1 MKDEGIVLVF
11 KVNNRQECYARC
23 LKAIDYF
30 ENNILNTVDKNEPGK
45 NIALF
50 LKKCEEAASDGFFN
64 FDLNIR
70 SNGSNDKMEVSLS
83 PGHFARIPV
92 QGELVKPS
100 LLQFV
105 NHWQMDKENMR
116 RPHYHIRV
124 QFDYDEAP
132 KKYEYI
138 DNLHFLALFLQSL
151 YFTYVKKDEHAVFVP
166 TALSSL
172 VSVYLIPYTGI
183 NCRFAADDV
192 DPDVSL
198 YKIASQYLRLIT
210 KDHNGVVYASSPDS
224 RAEALEFRER
234 DSALP
239 IFPLLYLTKPVS
251 INNQIIDNYSR
262 IFETDGMVDSDTIK
276 NGFTYR
282 ISSNNPQPF
291 NNAGKKDPREAIA
304 DMLLDETRQR
314 VLIQFAAIHP
324 KRQEAKNSDE
334 ILTLGREK
342 IAEFI
347 SDILDFAKGADRF
360 TFSIFS
366 YLFNLQKITVGPE
379 KEITAEI
386 RQIMQKTSKFAIEL
400 GEGIRQIVQNA
411 VQHSQSHE
419 CFISIFKETHKNG
432 ECLAV
437 RISDLNEEKGI
448 VETFKQTLKIENK
461 FSVFDQPEVNLSLNQ
476 LVGDFNDSS
485 EPDRKAW
492 YNYRKKDSS
501 GHIGLTMFHNTLKKC
516 NYHCLEI
523 ISNPVHKLENSRNI
537 YYAPNSTGE
546 QQYIQ
551 KYTIPGTHFY
561 FNIPTDYREERSP
574 VNLVQL
580 ANNNAFNEN
589 HLAFSKYLDYKISTE
604 MWEKESVK
612 LRNKDSQF
620 YSWDIKSFEDKK
632 KAVEAF
638 KDFWLTLMDSAK
650 MDHRTVCWCNIK
662 NDKKKVFFEKLKNP
676 TICEVFLKGFF
687 AAASL
692 SVRETHDNDPLL
704 FYFENLPISLSL
716 SFIDILQ
723 SVSVPLSL
731 LDYPVDLQVFF
742 SCEGSEN
749 STYPNQTILA
759 GSNVGHVVQ
768 NAYIMS
774 LEHGEKSFDS
784 SHYRNTSDILDL
796 YKSML
801 TVPETVI
808 QICPFTVFEYPVN
821 KEKLPQFYKILKKIA
836 NKDLISI
843 SKEKR
848 GHLLKNIH
856 VRLGNKVHADSFYE
870 MSFLFHRTSV
880 ANRIAFYILRKLEGI
895 LTEIAERGERDI
907 VFYGYASYSQSLVFS
922 LREMLIEY
930 FKNKK
935 NINIYY
941 ASYHDNLQSESSFG
955 QMPVQIYSTRENS
968 TSNKSTAVIQIV
980 PITSTLTTFDKMW
993 AKYKRKQG
1001 KENPKLIA
1009 NYTVFLVRDKKVRD
1023 EKKDSDT
1030 QTPIIG
1036 ELFPKEE
1043 YEKPAVM
1050 PDNPT
1055 DPGNQLTEIEGDLW
1069 KSIDAKD
1076 CTVTVDTGKLVELK
1090 DCPQIFY
1097 IFSGESSWSKPI
1109 DCQWCFPRKVWEEI
1123 PLIETDKTS
1132 TVPAFQFYQIDTAKN
1147 KALSIDETGPS
1158 LDDIKVRFEELKDC
1172 VYYGHFVRGD
1182 NHYQYYFDTQKYIA
1196 RLEIQKLVIKWLE
1209 NEKKKDEKRR
1219 HGQKNGTPILN
1230 VIFAPEHNTNAGF
1243 SQLVN
1248 AHYFNGTAEIVS
1260 INVHK
1265 QFRSNFECEH
1275 NALQQTIGRLFAEKF
1290 IVRFYFIDDGIITGE
1305 SFQRANSLL
1314 LSLLPKEQRD
1324 SYTIEY
1330 KQKNIFEKVFCLINR
1345 LSDNSREAYVVEQKN
1360 NFVSFCN
1367 INISSMRTQGDSCV
1381 ECKFE
1386 DEAKYLLKRSS
1397 TKTFAK
1403 YWEKKADEH
1412 KAVSFDDV
1420 NKMNGHGG
1428 SKAFVRFIMNH
1439 VAETIFKKAET
1450 NIEKND
1456 KDYEKAIRE
1465 FFNLVLNIRSDHE
1478 VKDEESI
1485 LVKIAYDSLKEDDAV
1500 QKTIN
1505 LIQNAI
1511 KVISRPFLSYNFNLK
1526 REVYKLLICMS
1537 EALISNEISNSSYK
1551 EIIEKVKVLVTS
1563 KNPESENTLTF
1574 LKNFLFESLS
1584 DMKSNYLLRKHV
1596 IENVYLYILKH
1607 NFEDKE
1613 YIRDLW
1619 NKYAF
1624 LIHYIIDSGGDET
1637 RSLWME
1643 HLFFRGT
1650 EYLPDKNN
1658 DTQPQKDIFFRLFN
1672 AIVSSGK
1679 IYRGISDLEEK
1690 KEMFK
1695 EFYMEIFLQ
1704 NTRLIFDGVKNLPN
1718 EQGTQSNTN
1727 YFLRNF
1733 TNFREWDFS
1742 WAGIPERQRGLHAT
1756 ERKLFFLLRTK
1767 GHYLKNTLK
1776 KYEILLLR
1784 IKKTINEKYDLKSNI
1799 KRLAIIVQNKSDKI
1813 DRINMDQLDFIS
1825 VDFEENPP
1833 HSPSAAKYIIKQ
1845 RIMWALENNPEENI
1859 YKKNPNCCMHGNLK
1873 QNGYVVITTKDED
1886 DREKDRFDQETDNNS
1901 FRKPFVI
1908 IRLEKEV
1915 NEKEVNAK
1923 ELIDKE
1929 LIENVYLYISFNLG
1943 AGFSKRNVV
1952 PFLVLRDILAYRNR
1966 IMAMLKK
1973 DFNSHLM
1980 QTHAKTA
1987 AENAILRH
1995 EKAVSHTSTSDDQLS
2010 ALIWNKKAE
2019 KGDEFDNYTAFDK
2032 YLWLLFRSYTNRE
2045 IAKIFNQ
2052 SLLYPE
2058 KVQKD
2063 NPKPRLYLKESNI
2076 DNTDSFAQKAEKF
2089 GDIWDEN
2096 DKRVKMCNAFT
2107 EISGV
2112 TDIKDSLIRSGKEG
2126 YFVKEY
2132 LKCILFDIILTGA
2145 KYWHGHGEF
2154 LPRIEKMINVKK
2166 KFSKLC
2172 YEYDSNKR
2180 SEEKNDP
2187 MASYGRSMYRVL
2199 FMREDRNLI
2208 IINPVNPVYNN
2219 ILNTHGQ
2226 KNEKIYRRLIDP
2238 LDCFDGHMSML
2249 AISKYFKNNPY
2260 KDNPGKDTRENK
2272 WFEYKLPKDLKESY
2286 QNCLRTLFDGYF
2298 DKIRLWFV
2306 SILPLFDSQE
2316 EIK

>member
-1 MKDEGIVLVF
+1 MRNEGIVLVF

-23 LKAIDYF
+23 LGAIEYF
-30 ENNILNTVDKNEPGK
+30 ENNILNIVDKNDLKK
-45 NIALF
+45 NIESF
-50 LKKCEEAASDGFFN
+50 LETCKEAASDGFFN

-70 SNGSNDKMEVSLS
+70 SNGPNDKMEVPLT
-83 PGHFARIPV
+83 PRHFARIPV
-92 QGELVKPS
+92 QSESVEPV

-105 NHWQMDKENMR
+105 NNWQIDKENTQ

-124 QFDYDEAP
+124 QFDYDEAT
-132 KKYEYI
+132 KKYEHI

-151 YFTYVKKDEHAVFVP
+151 YFTYVKKGEHAVFAP
-166 TALSSL
+166 KALSNV

-210 KDHNGVVYASSPDS
+210 KDHNAVVYASSPNS
-224 RAEALEFRER
+224 KAGALEFQEHDR
-234 DSALP
+234 ALP
-239 IFPLLYLTKPVS
+239 IFPLLYLTKPAS

-262 IFETDGMVDSDTIK
+262 IFEIDGMEDYDNMIK
-276 NGFTYR
+276 NGFLYR
-282 ISSNNPQPF
+282 IKSDDPRPF
-291 NNAGKKDPREAIA
+291 NNAGNKDPREAIA
-304 DMLLDETRQR
+304 DMLLDESRRR
-314 VLIQFAAIHP
+314 VLIQFAAVHP
-324 KRQEAKNSDE
+324 KRQEAKNPDE
-334 ILTLGREK
+334 ILRLGREK
-342 IAEFI
+342 IAKFI
-347 SDILDFAKGADRF
+347 PDILDFTNGKNCF

-366 YLFNLQKITVGPE
+366 YLFNLQKITISPE
-379 KEITAEI
+379 KEINAEI
-386 RQIMQKTSKFAIEL
+386 RQIVQKTSKFAMEL

-419 CFISIFKETHKNG
+419 CFISIFKETHKNE

-448 VETFKQTLKIENK
+448 IETFKQTLKTENK
-461 FSVFDQPEVNLSLNQ
+461 FNVFDQPKANLSLDQ
-476 LVGDFNDSS
+476 LVGDFNASS
-485 EPDRKAW
+485 KQDLEAW

-523 ISNPVHKLENSRNI
+523 ISNPAHKLENNRNI

-546 QQYIQ
+546 QQRIQ

-561 FNIPTDYREERSP
+561 FIIPTDYREEKSP

-580 ANNNAFNEN
+580 ANNNTFNEN
-589 HLAFSKYLDYKISTE
+589 HLAFSKYLDYTVSTGL
-604 MWEKESVK
+604 WENESVR
-612 LRNKDSQF
+612 LIDSNSNRF
-620 YSWDIKSFEDKK
+620 YSWDIKNFEDKK

-638 KDFWLTLMDSAK
+638 KEFWLKLMNPVQK
-650 MDHRTVCWCNIK
+650 DHKTVYWC
-662 NDKKKVFFEKLKNP
+662 DVKKDDEKDVFFKKLKDP

-704 FYFENLPISLSL
+704 FYFENLPM

-731 LDYPVDLQVFF
+731 LDYPTDLQVFF
-742 SCEGSEN
+742 SCESNEN
-749 STYPNQTILA
+749 STYPNQTILV
-759 GSNVGHVVQ
+759 GNNIGHVVQ

-796 YKSML
+796 YKSIL
-801 TVPETVI
+801 TVPETAI
-808 QICPFTVFEYPVN
+808 QICPFTVFEHPVN
-821 KEKLPQFYKILKKIA
+821 KDKLPQFYKILKKIA

-895 LTEIAERGERDI
+895 LTKIAERGERDI

-935 NINIYY
+935 DINIHY

-980 PITSTLTTFDKMW
+980 PIASTLTTFDKMW

-1043 YEKPAVM
+1043 YEKPTVM
-1050 PDNPT
+1050 PDDPT
-1055 DPGNQLTEIEGDLW
+1055 DPDNQLTEIEGDLW
-1069 KSIDAKD
+1069 KSIDANN

-1109 DCQWCFPRKVWEEI
+1109 DCQRCFPRKVWEEI

-1132 TVPAFQFYQIDTAKN
+1132 TVPAFQFYQMDTPEN
-1147 KALSIDETGPS
+1147 KPLSTNETES
-1158 LDDIKVRFEELKDC
+1158 FLNDIKVRFEELKDC

-1182 NHYQYYFDTQKYIA
+1182 NHYQYYFDTKKYIA
-1196 RLEIQKLVIKWLE
+1196 RPKIQKLVIEWLE
-1209 NEKKKDEKRR
+1209 DEREKDVKRR
-1219 HGQKNGTPILN
+1219 RGQNNGTPILN

-1265 QFRSNFECEH
+1265 QFRSNFVCEH
-1275 NALQQTIGRLFAEKF
+1275 NALQQTIVRLFAEKF
-1290 IVRFYFIDDGIITGE
+1290 TVRFYFVDDGIITGE

-1314 LSLLPKEQRD
+1314 LSILPKEQRD
-1324 SYTIEY
+1324 NYANEY
-1330 KQKNIFEKVFCLINR
+1330 NQKNMFEKVFCLINR
-1345 LSDNSREAYVVEQKN
+1345 LSENSRETYVVGQKN
-1360 NFVSFCN
+1360 NFISFCN

-1386 DEAKYLLKRSS
+1386 NEAKYLLKRSS

-1412 KAVSFDDV
+1412 KTVSFDDAD
-1420 NKMNGHGG
+1420 KMNDHGG
-1428 SKAFVRFIMNH
+1428 SKAFVRFIINH
-1439 VAETIFKKAET
+1439 VAETIIKKAEINT
-1450 NIEKND
+1450 ENND
-1456 KDYEKAIRE
+1456 KDYEKAIGK
-1465 FFNLVLNIRSDHE
+1465 FFDIILKTRSGSE
-1478 VKDEESI
+1478 VNDKESI
-1485 LVKIAYDSLKEDDAV
+1485 LVKVAYESLQENVDDE
-1500 QKTIN
+1500 QKTRY

-1511 KVISRPFLSYNFNLK
+1511 KVISRPFLSYNFYFK
-1526 REVYKLLICMS
+1526 KEVFKLLIGMS
-1537 EALISNEISNSSYK
+1537 EAIISNEIIDNGYK
-1551 EIIEKVKVLVTS
+1551 KIIKSVKDLFICETL
-1563 KNPESENTLTF
+1563 ESEDTLAF
-1574 LKNFLFESLS
+1574 LKDFLFESLS
-1584 DMKSNYLLRKHV
+1584 DMKSNYLLREYV
-1596 IENVYLYILKH
+1596 IKNVYLYILNH
-1607 NFEDKE
+1607 E
-1613 YIRDLW
+1613 YKDNTKIREFW

-1643 HLFFRGT
+1643 HLFSYGI
-1650 EYLPDKNN
+1650 EYLPNQNN
-1658 DTQPQKDIFFRLFN
+1658 DTRPQKGISFPLFDT
-1672 AIVSSGK
+1672 IVSPDRNSSNSVK
-1679 IYRGISDLEEK
+1679 EGI
-1690 KEMFK
+1690 FK
-1695 EFYMEIFLQ
+1695 EFYLEIFLQ
-1704 NTRLIFDGVKNLPN
+1704 NTRLIFDGIEKSSS

-1727 YFLRNF
+1727 YFLQTF
-1733 TNFREWDFS
+1733 TKFRECDFS
-1742 WAGIPERQRGLHAT
+1742 WAGMSKKGNAPFKKEKDLFDVIET
-1756 ERKLFFLLRTK
+1756 EMNHT
-1767 GHYLKNTLK
+1767 KNTLK
-1776 KYEILLLR
+1776 KYEELLIR
-1784 IKKTINEKYDLKSNI
+1784 IKRAINEKYDIANAT
-1799 KRLAIIVQNKSDKI
+1799 KRFAIIVQNKFNKIDKI
-1813 DRINMDQLDFIS
+1813 DMDQLDFIS
-1825 VDFEENPP
+1825 DDFEENPP
-1833 HSPSAAKYIIKQ
+1833 HSESDAKYIIKQ
-1845 RIMWALENNPEENI
+1845 RIMWALEDNQEKNI
-1859 YKKNPNCCMHGNLK
+1859 YKKNSNCCMHGNLK
-1873 QNGYVVITTKDED
+1873 QNGYVVITTKGGN
-1886 DREKDRFDQETDNNS
+1886 DRETDKFDQNADNNS

-1908 IRLEKEV
+1908 IRFDKEL
-1915 NEKEVNAK
+1915 NEE

-1929 LIENVYLYISFNLG
+1929 LIENVYLYISFDLG
-1943 AGFSKRNVV
+1943 ADSSKRNVV

-1987 AENAILRH
+1987 AENAILIH

-2010 ALIWNKKAE
+2010 ALIWNKKTKKEGNFA
-2019 KGDEFDNYTAFDK
+2019 NYVELDD

-2045 IAKIFNQ
+2045 IAKIFTQ
-2052 SLLYPE
+2052 SLSLLYHE
-2058 KVQKD
+2058 NEQND
-2063 NPKPRLYLKESNI
+2063 SSKPRLYLKEIDI
-2076 DNTDSFAQKAEKF
+2076 DNTDSFFQKAEKF
-2089 GDIWDEN
+2089 GDIWDED

-2107 EISGV
+2107 KISG
-2112 TDIKDSLIRSGKEG
+2112 TTNIKESLIRSGKEG
-2126 YFVKEY
+2126 FFVKEY

-2145 KYWHGHGEF
+2145 KYWHENVDF
-2154 LPRIEKMINVKK
+2154 LPRIQKLINLKK
-2166 KFSKLC
+2166 RFSEIC
-2172 YEYDSNKR
+2172 NEYDINKCT
-2180 SEEKNDP
+2180 EKEKR
-2187 MASYGRSMYRVL
+2187 AIESYGRPMYRIL
-2199 FMREDRNLI
+2199 FMRENKNLI
-2208 IINPVNPVYNN
+2208 IINPVNPVDNN
-2219 ILNTHGQ
+2219 ILNTSEQ
-2226 KNEKIYRRLIDP
+2226 QNEKIYRRLTDP
-2238 LDCFDGHMSML
+2238 LDCFDGHMSTL

-2260 KDNPGKDTRENK
+2260 KNNPDKNFTENK
-2272 WFEYKLPKDLKESY
+2272 WFEYKLPNELKKSY
-2286 QNCLRTLFDGYF
+2286 QKNLKTLFDGYF
-2298 DKIRLWFV
+2298 EKVELWFV
-2306 SILPLFDSQE
+2306 STLPLFDLQE